1 MVSTSSALAFI
12 HHFMKNYF
20 NLSAFKDCYQY
31 RYVDFNSVLNDLD
44 LHHKPKPC
52 TCTFVVLCFADLSNK
67 MKRNK
72 HVSVEYQAFSNFL
85 LHSFQ
90 YCTST
95 GMHIK

>member
-1 MVSTSSALAFI
+1 
-12 HHFMKNYF
+12 MKNYF

-85 LHSFQ
+85 LNSFQ

-95 GMHIK
+95 QWNA